1 MPEQT
6 PKSRRRRALGPG
18 LAGMILTVAALAG
31 LMFNGMGRGS
41 PGSVSS
47 LVAADPSVCATSGVA
62 SGCSPDPTT
71 TAITDI
77 APAKPTVGQPVTVD
91 VTVSPS
97 SPGSGTPTGSAVVS
111 DGSQSCTAQ
120 LSAGSGSC
128 QLSESAVGTYT
139 LTAAYGGDG
148 NFGSSTS
155 AGTKV
160 SVSKEATVT
169 GLGLSVLSVGY
180 GSGVLENAYVTV
192 TPQFAGTATGT
203 VQVTVDGGYEC
214 YLLLA
219 GGEAVCAFDA
229 SELPPGTHTVKA
241 IYYGDT
247 NFKSS
252 KSPGIK
258 IVVSEKTTTALSL
271 SASTVTYGSEQEESI
286 SVTVSPQVAATIS
299 GTVTITASGNPV
311 CKIHLSSNAGTCTL
325 PKKALAAGS
334 YSVIA
339 TYAGTSVYDESAS
352 SPAPL
357 TISP

>member
-1 MPEQT
+1 MSMPEQT

-229 SELPPGTHTVKA
+229 SELPGHPHRQSHLLRRHELQVVEVAGHQDRRIRK
-241 IYYGDT
+241 D
-247 NFKSS
+247 NN
-252 KSPGIK
+252 SPLAVRINSDLRQRAGGK
-258 IVVSEKTTTALSL
+258 HLRHCQPAGRSHDLRHSHDHRL
-271 SASTVTYGSEQEESI
+271 RQSRLQD
-286 SVTVSPQVAATIS
+286 SPQLKRGHLHAAEE
-299 GTVTITASGNPV
+299 GP
-311 CKIHLSSNAGTCTL
+311 CCWELQRDRHLCRHLG
-325 PKKALAAGS
+325 
-334 YSVIA
+334 V
-339 TYAGTSVYDESAS
+339 
-352 SPAPL
+352 
-357 TISP
+357 